1 MCDGTLILGM
11 VDGEY
16 KVGWEETAN
25 RTDGLE
31 VEDGVDDGLF
41 EGWDVGTADVG
52 IDVWWADGIGVGRT
66 VDRTDGLE
74 DGVDDGLSEG
84 RATGAPKV
92 GVKAIWADGLDVWR
106 TVDRTDGL
114 EDGVDDGMSEGRVV
128 GMANMGIEVGCSEVY
143 VIDVDW
149 VWG

>member
-31 VEDGVDDGLF
+31 VEDGVDDGL
-41 EGWDVGTADVG
+41 
-52 IDVWWADGIGVGRT
+52 
-66 VDRTDGLE
+66 
-74 DGVDDGLSEG
+74 SEG
-84 RATGAPKV
+84 RATGAPNV
-92 GVKAIWADGLDVWR
+92 GVKTIWADGLDVWR

-143 VIDVDW
+143 AIDVDW